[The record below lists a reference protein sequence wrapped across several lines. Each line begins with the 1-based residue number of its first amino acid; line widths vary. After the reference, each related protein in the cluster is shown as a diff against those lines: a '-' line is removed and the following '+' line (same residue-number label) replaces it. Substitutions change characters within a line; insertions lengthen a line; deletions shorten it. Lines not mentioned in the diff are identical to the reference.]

1 LFKRLT
7 KNRIFLNKKTSFAFV
22 PTIKDVA
29 KTANVS
35 TATVSLVINNHER
48 ISPETRLKVNKAI
61 EELNYHPF
69 RSARGLVLQK
79 TGNIGFILTEDHF
92 LRSEPFYTR
101 IFLGTEFAARENEFY
116 ILLTTIP
123 SDFKAGDR
131 LPRFI
136 LERNVDGVIIAGKVP
151 CDLIKDLEKYN
162 LPLVF
167 VDYYPE
173 NNKYSEVLIDNISG
187 GKKAVQLLINSGH
200 NNIGFIAGDIHHPSI
215 KDRFQGYKIALEEA
229 GLNYN
234 PTNYVIDENNPA
246 RVNGYQAAKKLFK
259 KNKNI
264 TAIFACNDAM
274 AIGVM
279 QYLKENN
286 IKIPDDISIIGFDN
300 VEADLSLDP
309 PLSTVGVEKTDMGIE
324 AIRLMS
330 DILKNKVKSIKKV
343 LVPVE
348 LIRRKSTTQFKK
360 QIQN

>member
-1 LFKRLT
+1 MSKRAT
-7 KNRIFLNKKTSFAFV
+7 ESFI

-35 TATVSLVINNHER
+35 TATVSLVINNHKR
-48 ISPETRLKVNKAI
+48 ISPETRIKVNKAI
-61 EELNYHPF
+61 QELNYHPF
-69 RSARGLVLQK
+69 RSARGLVSQK

-116 ILLTTIP
+116 ILLTTVP

-136 LERNVDGVIIAGKVP
+136 LERNVDGIMVAGKVP
-151 CDLIKDLEKYN
+151 DDLIKSLEKYN

-167 VDYYPE
+167 IDYYPE
-173 NNKYSEVLIDNISG
+173 NNKYSNVLIDNVSG
-187 GKKAVQLLINSGH
+187 GKKAVQHLIDCGH
-200 NNIGFIAGDIHHPSI
+200 EKISFIAGDIQHPSI
-215 KDRFQGYKIALEEA
+215 KDRFQGYKMAMEEK
-229 GLNYN
+229 GLAFND
-234 PTNYVIDENNPA
+234 TFYVIDEENPA
-246 RVNGYQAAKKLFK
+246 RENGYSAAKKLFN
-259 KNKNI
+259 KNKKI

-279 QYLKENN
+279 QYLKEKK
-286 IKIPDDISIIGFDN
+286 IKIPEDISIIGFDD

-309 PLSTVGVEKTDMGIE
+309 PLSTISVKKTDMGIE
-324 AIRLMS
+324 AIHLMAEV
-330 DILKNKVKSIKKV
+330 LNNKVKSIKKV

-348 LIRRKSTTQFKK
+348 LISRKSI
-360 QIQN
+360 IQQK